1 MIGKRCP
8 TFEKKVVAFEKDE
21 FSRTWLAK
29 PKVINIKTT
38 IAISLESKLY
48 TLYTIYNVCISK
60 LPMINR
66 LLLGKRPHIANPI
79 FQQAMCSPPPPPS
92 PPYPL

>member
-29 PKVINIKTT
+29 PKVINIKNNNSHFPWKQ
-38 IAISLESKLY
+38 II
-48 TLYTIYNVCISK
+48 
-60 LPMINR
+60 
-66 LLLGKRPHIANPI
+66 HII
-79 FQQAMCSPPPPPS
+79 HDI
-92 PPYPL
+92 